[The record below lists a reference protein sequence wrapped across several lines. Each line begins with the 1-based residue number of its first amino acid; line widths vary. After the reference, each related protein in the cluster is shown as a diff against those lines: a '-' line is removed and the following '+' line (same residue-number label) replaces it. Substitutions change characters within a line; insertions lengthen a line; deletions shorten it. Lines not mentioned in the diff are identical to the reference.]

1 MMVNLN
7 PILFPAQKVLKAC
20 MELGVDQQ
28 KCVRLGFSDENNKN
42 VHHFHSRVKR
52 HHFYAD
58 LQEYYQRR
66 EFQEMEG

>member
-1 MMVNLN
+1 
-7 PILFPAQKVLKAC
+7 